1 MKPGFYLPYIRV
13 KLKLFSPFCS
23 LCVIFVILIRI
34 YRMGESVHA
43 RERAREGFAV
53 AKEKPGFGCFTQS
66 RPVYV
71 IPVQSRPALV
81 QASLEVH
88 VVLPWSNMVYIL
100 QAVS

>member
-1 MKPGFYLPYIRV
+1 MPTGENEAGFYLPYIRV

-53 AKEKPGFGCFTQS
+53 AKEKTGFRLFYKKNNGEKAHGFN
-66 RPVYV
+66 RGMK
-71 IPVQSRPALV
+71 A
-81 QASLEVH
+81 A
-88 VVLPWSNMVYIL
+88 
-100 QAVS
+100 